1 MSIEYHRNMLS
12 DKPRN
17 DAFYRALQKTIIKGK
32 TAVADIGSGTGLL
45 GFLASRLG
53 AKEVYLY
60 EHAPVMA
67 LAQKLAKDNKIKNCH
82 FIHGHSTEIE
92 NPPKVDLIV
101 SETLGNFAF
110 EEQIIETIED
120 AKRFLKPGGAIIP
133 QSIAHFIAPVVSDRF
148 HKELRV
154 WDDIGFGLDYS
165 RAMKMSLNNVFV
177 RTFKAVDLLDAGR
190 AAQEWD
196 TVDFRE
202 KNTPHR
208 RGKAEWKAAKAYTC
222 YGLAMWW
229 KAELAAGVTLST
241 DPFSPK
247 THWEQLYFPIE
258 TPVTLKAGDL
268 LHAEVTSTSSY
279 EAGIN
284 LRWKISAKNK
294 PQIMDLEKGFL
305 G

>member
-1 MSIEYHRNMLS
+1 MSIEYHRNMLA

-17 DAFYRALQKTIIKGK
+17 DAFFRALQKTIVKEK
-32 TAVADIGSGTGLL
+32 TTVADIGSGTGLL

-53 AKEVYLY
+53 AKDVYLY

-82 FIHGHSTEIE
+82 FIHAHSTEIE

-110 EEQIIETIED
+110 EEQVIETIED
-120 AKRFLKPGGAIIP
+120 AKRFLKPGGTIIP
-133 QSIAHFIAPVVSDRF
+133 QSITHFIVPVVSDRF
-148 HKELRV
+148 YKELRV
-154 WDDIGFGLDYS
+154 WDNVGFGLDYS
-165 RAMKMSLNNVFV
+165 RAMKMSLNNIFV
-177 RTFKAVDLLDAGR
+177 RTFKAADLLDAGR
-190 AAQEWD
+190 TAKAWD

-202 KNTPHR
+202 ENMPNRH
-208 RGKAEWKAAKAYTC
+208 GKAEWKATKAYTC

-241 DPFSPK
+241 DPLSPK
-247 THWEQLYFPIE
+247 THWEQLYFPLE
-258 TPVTLKAGDL
+258 TPVTVKAGDTL
-268 LHAEVTSTSSY
+268 RTEITSTSSY

-284 LRWKISAKNK
+284 LRWKISVRNK
-294 PQIMDLEKGFL
+294 TQTMDLEKGFL